1 MTAPVI
7 VFDLPR
13 QFSPT
18 PGHRFRSH
26 GPHSGEELRDDVLF
40 PLLSGHP
47 GAVIEIHLDG
57 AAGYAMGFLEEA
69 FGGLARRIGA
79 ELCRRRMRF
88 VSHHDPSLME
98 EIFDM
103 IGAQD
108 RKVRLECF

>member
-1 MTAPVI
+1 M
-7 VFDLPR
+7 L
-13 QFSPT
+13 S
-18 PGHRFRSH
+18 
-26 GPHSGEELRDDVLF
+26 

-79 ELCRRRMRF
+79 ELCRHRMRF
-88 VSHHDPSLME
+88 VSHHDPSLIG
-98 EIFDM
+98 EILEM